1 MVEGVYVLSDGYPEY
16 MSRLL
21 ERVYPLRA
29 DAESVIALGNLTLLG
44 VSLSPIPGADGK
56 DLSEIEVPH
65 DRNFFPDMPRWAFK
79 RTRALRRGSARYE
92 SIASRAMNT
101 CNPPETRA
109 AARQSRPKSETDAT
123 FAMSGFPNV
132 ADALKR
138 LSRRIQNFQRGC
150 QP

>member
-16 MSRLL
+16 TSRLL

-56 DLSEIEVPH
+56 DLSEIEVTH
-65 DRNFFPDMPRWAFK
+65 DRNFFPDMPRRAFK

-92 SIASRAMNT
+92 SIARARYEYLQSPRTPAPPPDSRVL
-101 CNPPETRA
+101 NPKRTRP
-109 AARQSRPKSETDAT
+109 SP
-123 FAMSGFPNV
+123 
-132 ADALKR
+132 
-138 LSRRIQNFQRGC
+138 
-150 QP
+150 